1 MDFLVIDDE
10 KSIRDATCLL
20 IDDEGH
26 YAEPVV
32 DSSSALARLKEDK
45 YDAILLDL
53 NLGHENGL
61 DVLDALS
68 KQYPRLP
75 VVMFTAQGTVKTA
88 VEAVRRGALDFLEK
102 P

>member
-1 MDFLVIDDE
+1 M
-10 KSIRDATCLL
+10 L

-32 DSSSALARLKEDK
+32 DSASALNRLKEDK

-61 DVLDALS
+61 DILDILA
-68 KQYPRLP
+68 KQHTNVP

-102 P
+102 PFTREQFRAVVARLNRF